1 MVKMRKYIIFWTA
14 SLFLII
20 SCTQKKSGDK
30 CDQFVD
36 ELLSQMTLEEKIG
49 QLNQYTSHW
58 EMTGPAPKNS
68 SAQKRLEDIK
78 NGRVGSM
85 LNVFGAK
92 ATYEAQKLAVE
103 NSRLGIPLL
112 FGYDVIHGY
121 KTMLPIPLGEASAWD
136 PSISKLA
143 SQLAAKEAAAAGLHW
158 TFAPMMDVGRDARWG
173 RVMEGCG
180 EDPYLASVLSVAR
193 VKGFQGEDLSKEY
206 TIAACAKHFAAY
218 AFAEAGRD
226 YNTVDIGS
234 YTLHNTVL
242 PPFKAVANAGVSTF
256 MNSFNII
263 NGTPATANP
272 YLQRELLKD
281 KWNYD
286 GFIVSDWGSIEEIDY
301 HGAAEDLKHAAQ
313 LAINAGSDMDMESNA
328 YLPYLKELVEEG
340 KVKESVIKDAARRIL
355 KVKYKLGLFENPYKY
370 SNPERE
376 IELINNKESRDIARK
391 IARHSMVL
399 LKNNNKLLPLSKQT
413 KSIAVIGPLA
423 DDKNSP
429 LGSWRAQAIKNSAVS
444 LLDGIK
450 NAVSPNTKINY
461 SKACDLAIGE
471 RNFRDELNFSTT
483 INQQTILSAINT
495 AKKSDIVILA
505 LGEDCFQSGE
515 GRSQTNIRLK
525 GAQMELFNKISELNK
540 KIIVVLMNGRP
551 IAIPEIAEKADAILE
566 TWFAGSEAGNA
577 IADVLFGDFNPS
589 GKLTM
594 SFPRNVGQCPIY
606 YNHMN
611 TGRPNSTGNVFWSHY
626 TDAPNT
632 PLYPF
637 GYGLSYTNFNYG
649 AVETDKKSYSKNES
663 VKLNFIL
670 SNTGEFEGE
679 EIVQVYIQDPKAK
692 YARPVK
698 ELKAFQKIKLASK
711 EEKRITFE
719 LNKKDFGYYSPE
731 GKFLFESGI
740 YHIYVGC
747 NSRDVQKIEI
757 SFID

>member
-1 MVKMRKYIIFWTA
+1 MRKYIFFWTA

-136 PSISKLA
+136 PSISKQA

-461 SKACDLAIGE
+461 SKACDLAIGK

-551 IAIPEIAEKADAILE
+551 IAIPEIEEKADAILE

-698 ELKAFQKIKLASK
+698 ELKAFQKVKLASK

-719 LNKKDFGYYSPE
+719 LNKKDFGYYSPKGE
-731 GKFLFESGI
+731 FLFESGT
-740 YHIYVGC
+740 YYIYVGC